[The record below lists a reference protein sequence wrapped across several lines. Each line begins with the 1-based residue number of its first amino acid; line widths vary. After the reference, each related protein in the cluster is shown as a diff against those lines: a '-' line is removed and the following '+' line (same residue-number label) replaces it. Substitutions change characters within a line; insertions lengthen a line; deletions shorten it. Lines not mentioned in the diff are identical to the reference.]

1 MDGNYYLAANKPSPP
16 GLTRYILLILALL
29 GFVGMPSAHPAGNH
43 ALQSFALSYQPM
55 NFGRPA
61 RTVVTVEDKETHD
74 PLLGATVSIVSRA
87 DTLRGT
93 TVKEDFYRI
102 MAVYRCDRIFR
113 DSVDLEVTYV
123 GYKPFKKRYGNTGF
137 RGRIEVKMEVDE
149 QSIAQVVVV
158 GQQVAMVFR
167 GDTTVYNAGAFKTM
181 ADDRFAELLKQLPG
195 VEIKDNKIYAEGQEV
210 KRVLIDGKNLF
221 GSKTSYALTDLEA
234 SDVRSVRV
242 YEDFSPEAKRLGV
255 GMKSAIPRPEAF
267 TATPKGATG
276 VSKPPTRRTTSGR
289 EKASRSTRRRPPR
302 NRPTPRR
309 TIPCAG
315 ATRPTYRPPSG
326 SDAAARAARGP
337 RRPNIS
343 RPKPMPCAARRAG
356 TNRSRNRFRRRSR
369 TTSTSS
375 GRRRF
380 SGP

>member
-1 MDGNYYLAANKPSPP
+1 MDGNYYLAANKPSPPP

-61 RTVVTVEDKETHD
+61 RTVVTVEDKETHN
-74 PLLGATVSIVSRA
+74 PLLGATVSLVSRA

-113 DSVDLEVTYV
+113 DSVDLEVSYV

-167 GDTTVYNAGAFKTM
+167 GDTTVYNAG
-181 ADDRFAELLKQLPG
+181 R
-195 VEIKDNKIYAEGQEV
+195 
-210 KRVLIDGKNLF
+210 
-221 GSKTSYALTDLEA
+221 
-234 SDVRSVRV
+234 
-242 YEDFSPEAKRLGV
+242 
-255 GMKSAIPRPEAF
+255 
-267 TATPKGATG
+267 
-276 VSKPPTRRTTSGR
+276 SKPWPTTV
-289 EKASRSTRRRPPR
+289 SRS
-302 NRPTPRR
+302 
-309 TIPCAG
+309 C
-315 ATRPTYRPPSG
+315 
-326 SDAAARAARGP
+326 
-337 RRPNIS
+337 
-343 RPKPMPCAARRAG
+343 
-356 TNRSRNRFRRRSR
+356 
-369 TTSTSS
+369 
-375 GRRRF
+375 
-380 SGP
+380 

>member
-1 MDGNYYLAANKPSPP
+1 MFNRISACGFDPERPIRAEISFFCGPAVLWTEITILQPINLPPP

-123 GYKPFKKRYGNTGF
+123 GYKPFKKRYGNTEF

-167 GDTTVYNAGAFKTM
+167 GDTTVYNAG
-181 ADDRFAELLKQLPG
+181 R
-195 VEIKDNKIYAEGQEV
+195 
-210 KRVLIDGKNLF
+210 
-221 GSKTSYALTDLEA
+221 
-234 SDVRSVRV
+234 
-242 YEDFSPEAKRLGV
+242 
-255 GMKSAIPRPEAF
+255 
-267 TATPKGATG
+267 
-276 VSKPPTRRTTSGR
+276 SKPWPTTV
-289 EKASRSTRRRPPR
+289 SRS
-302 NRPTPRR
+302 
-309 TIPCAG
+309 C
-315 ATRPTYRPPSG
+315 
-326 SDAAARAARGP
+326 
-337 RRPNIS
+337 
-343 RPKPMPCAARRAG
+343 
-356 TNRSRNRFRRRSR
+356 
-369 TTSTSS
+369 
-375 GRRRF
+375 
-380 SGP
+380 

>member
-87 DTLRGT
+87 DTLRDT

-102 MAVYRCDRIFR
+102 MAAYRCDRIFR

-167 GDTTVYNAGAFKTM
+167 GDTTVYNAG
-181 ADDRFAELLKQLPG
+181 R
-195 VEIKDNKIYAEGQEV
+195 
-210 KRVLIDGKNLF
+210 
-221 GSKTSYALTDLEA
+221 
-234 SDVRSVRV
+234 
-242 YEDFSPEAKRLGV
+242 
-255 GMKSAIPRPEAF
+255 
-267 TATPKGATG
+267 
-276 VSKPPTRRTTSGR
+276 SKPWPTTV
-289 EKASRSTRRRPPR
+289 SRS
-302 NRPTPRR
+302 
-309 TIPCAG
+309 C
-315 ATRPTYRPPSG
+315 
-326 SDAAARAARGP
+326 
-337 RRPNIS
+337 
-343 RPKPMPCAARRAG
+343 
-356 TNRSRNRFRRRSR
+356 
-369 TTSTSS
+369 
-375 GRRRF
+375 
-380 SGP
+380 

>member
-43 ALQSFALSYQPM
+43 ALQSFALSYQP
-55 NFGRPA
+55 
-61 RTVVTVEDKETHD
+61 EDKETHD

-87 DTLRGT
+87 DTLRDT

-167 GDTTVYNAGAFKTM
+167 GDTTVYNAG
-181 ADDRFAELLKQLPG
+181 R
-195 VEIKDNKIYAEGQEV
+195 
-210 KRVLIDGKNLF
+210 
-221 GSKTSYALTDLEA
+221 
-234 SDVRSVRV
+234 
-242 YEDFSPEAKRLGV
+242 
-255 GMKSAIPRPEAF
+255 
-267 TATPKGATG
+267 
-276 VSKPPTRRTTSGR
+276 SKPWPTTV
-289 EKASRSTRRRPPR
+289 SRS
-302 NRPTPRR
+302 
-309 TIPCAG
+309 C
-315 ATRPTYRPPSG
+315 
-326 SDAAARAARGP
+326 
-337 RRPNIS
+337 
-343 RPKPMPCAARRAG
+343 
-356 TNRSRNRFRRRSR
+356 
-369 TTSTSS
+369 
-375 GRRRF
+375 
-380 SGP
+380 

>member
-1 MDGNYYLAANKPSPP
+1 
-16 GLTRYILLILALL
+16 
-29 GFVGMPSAHPAGNH
+29 
-43 ALQSFALSYQPM
+43 M

-87 DTLRGT
+87 DTLRDT

-195 VEIKDNKIYAEGQEV
+195 VEIKDNKKREV
-210 KRVLIDGKNLF
+210 ERKIFPG
-221 GSKTSYALTDLEA
+221 KTS
-234 SDVRSVRV
+234 
-242 YEDFSPEAKRLGV
+242 
-255 GMKSAIPRPEAF
+255 SAR
-267 TATPKGATG
+267 
-276 VSKPPTRRTTSGR
+276 KPPTHSPTSKPRTSG
-289 EKASRSTRRRPPR
+289 ACGSTRISAPR
-302 NRPTPRR
+302 QSAWGT
-309 TIPCAG
+309 
-315 ATRPTYRPPSG
+315 TRP
-326 SDAAARAARGP
+326 
-337 RRPNIS
+337 
-343 RPKPMPCAARRAG
+343 K
-356 TNRSRNRFRRRSR
+356 RRR
-369 TTSTSS
+369 
-375 GRRRF
+375 
-380 SGP
+380 